1 MKSKPNDSSELTR
14 LERKVRIAQTWEDI
28 RDYLLCMLGGVI
40 YAAGVNLI
48 VFPIGLYIG
57 NMTGIAQ
64 IIQDLLNTI
73 APGLMDIRGILLL
86 AMNIPLLV
94 ISFTTI
100 NRKFFM
106 KTVLTIV
113 VLSVAMQL
121 IPVKLIIPGVTDML
135 TLCII
140 GGLVTGLG
148 AGLSLRS
155 GGSGG
160 GVDIL
165 GVYFSIKRNDF
176 SVGKVSLLISL
187 LIYVYALFTFPA
199 EVVIYSVI
207 FTLIYVTAVDRIHF
221 QNLKTQVTI
230 VSQNRGVLDLIT
242 KKIVRG
248 ASYWDAKGAYTDEP
262 RYLIMTVVSKYELI
276 RLRKLVF
283 ELDPKAFLIEGKE
296 VNVTGY
302 YPSHFF

>member
-1 MKSKPNDSSELTR
+1 MKTQKKTLTEAQK
-14 LERKVRIAQTWEDI
+14 LEKSIKAAQTWDDL
-28 RDYLLCMLGGVI
+28 RDYLLCVLGGVI
-40 YAAGVNLI
+40 YAAGINLI

-64 IIQDLLNTI
+64 IIQDLVRLVIPNL
-73 APGLMDIRGILLL
+73 ADIRGLLLL
-86 AMNIPLLV
+86 ALNAPLLV

-100 NRKFFM
+100 NRKFFF
-106 KTVLTIV
+106 KTVITIIV
-113 VLSVAMQL
+113 MSIAMQL
-121 IPVKLIIPGVTDML
+121 IPVRLIVPGITDML

-165 GVYFSIKRNDF
+165 GVYFSLKRNDF
-176 SVGKVSLLISL
+176 SVGKVSLFISL
-187 LIYVYALFTFPA
+187 LVYVYALFNFPA

-207 FTLIYVTAVDRIHF
+207 FTLIYITTIDRVHF
-221 QNLKTQVTI
+221 QNVKTQITI
-230 VSQNRGVLDLIT
+230 VSQNKGVLDLIT
-242 KKIVRG
+242 KQIVRG

-262 RYLIMTVVSKYELI
+262 RFLIMTVVSKYELI

-283 ELDPKAFLIEGKE
+283 ELDPKAFLIEGNE

>member
-1 MKSKPNDSSELTR
+1 MKRQKKSPTEAQK
-14 LERKVRIAQTWEDI
+14 LERSIQKTQTWGDI
-28 RDYLLCMLGGVI
+28 KDYLLCVLGGVI
-40 YAAGVNLI
+40 YAAGINLI

-64 IIQDLLNTI
+64 IIQNLIRVIVPDL
-73 APGLMDIRGILLL
+73 ADIRGLLLL
-86 AMNIPLLV
+86 AMNIPLLI

-100 NRKFFM
+100 NRKFFL
-106 KTVLTIV
+106 KTVLTIIV
-113 VLSVAMQL
+113 MSIAMQL
-121 IPVKLIIPGVTDML
+121 IPVKLIVPGITDML

-155 GGSGG
+155 GGSSG

-165 GVYFSIKRNDF
+165 GVYFSLKRNDF
-176 SVGKVSLLISL
+176 SVGRVALLISL
-187 LIYVYALFTFPA
+187 LVYVYALFALPM

-207 FTLIYVTAVDRIHF
+207 FTLIYVTTVDRVHF
-221 QNLKTQVTI
+221 QNLKMQVTI
-230 VSQNRGVLDLIT
+230 VSQDKGVLDLIT

-283 ELDPKAFLIEGKE
+283 ELDPKAFLIEGNE

-302 YPSHFF
+302 FPSHFF

>member
-1 MKSKPNDSSELTR
+1 MKTQKKTLTEAQK
-14 LERKVRIAQTWEDI
+14 LEKSIKAAQTWDDL
-28 RDYLLCMLGGVI
+28 RDYLLCVLGGVI
-40 YAAGVNLI
+40 YAAGINLI

-64 IIQDLLNTI
+64 IIQDLVRLVIPNL
-73 APGLMDIRGILLL
+73 ADIRGLLLL
-86 AMNIPLLV
+86 ALNAPLLV

-100 NRKFFM
+100 NRKFFF
-106 KTVLTIV
+106 KTVITIIV
-113 VLSVAMQL
+113 MSIAMQL
-121 IPVKLIIPGVTDML
+121 IPVRLIVPGITDML

-165 GVYFSIKRNDF
+165 GVYFSLKRNDF
-176 SVGKVSLLISL
+176 SVGKVSLFISL
-187 LIYVYALFTFPA
+187 LVYVYALFNFPA

-207 FTLIYVTAVDRIHF
+207 FTLIYITTIDRVHF
-221 QNLKTQVTI
+221 QNVKTQITI
-230 VSQNRGVLDLIT
+230 VSQNKGVLDLIT
-242 KKIVRG
+242 KQIVRG

-262 RYLIMTVVSKYELI
+262 RFLIMTVVSKYELI

-283 ELDPKAFLIEGKE
+283 ELDPKAFLIEDNE

>member
-1 MKSKPNDSSELTR
+1 MKTQKKTLTEAQK
-14 LERKVRIAQTWEDI
+14 LEKSLKAAQTWDDL
-28 RDYLLCMLGGVI
+28 RDYLLCVLGGVI
-40 YAAGVNLI
+40 YAAGINLI

-64 IIQDLLNTI
+64 IIQDLVRLVIPNL
-73 APGLMDIRGILLL
+73 ADIRGLLLL
-86 AMNIPLLV
+86 ALNAPLLV

-100 NRKFFM
+100 NRKFFF
-106 KTVLTIV
+106 KTVITIIV
-113 VLSVAMQL
+113 MSIAMQL
-121 IPVKLIIPGVTDML
+121 IPVRLIVPGITDML

-165 GVYFSIKRNDF
+165 GVYFSLKRNDF
-176 SVGKVSLLISL
+176 SVGKVSLFISL
-187 LIYVYALFTFPA
+187 LVYVYALFNFPA

-207 FTLIYVTAVDRIHF
+207 FTLIYITTIDRVHF
-221 QNLKTQVTI
+221 QNVKTQITI
-230 VSQNRGVLDLIT
+230 VSQNKGVLDLIT
-242 KKIVRG
+242 KQIVRG

-262 RYLIMTVVSKYELI
+262 RFLIMTVVSKYELI

-283 ELDPKAFLIEGKE
+283 ELDPKAFLIEGNE

>member
-1 MKSKPNDSSELTR
+1 MKSKPKDRSELER
-14 LERKVRIAQTWEDI
+14 LERKVRIAQTWGDVK
-28 RDYLLCMLGGVI
+28 DYLFCLLGGVI
-40 YAAGVNLI
+40 YAAGINLI

-64 IIQDLLNTI
+64 IIQDLLKAF
-73 APGLMDIRGILLL
+73 APGLTDIRGILLL
-86 AMNIPLLV
+86 AMNIPLLI

-113 VLSVAMQL
+113 VLTAAMQL
-121 IPVKLIIPGVTDML
+121 IPVRLIVPGVTDML

-176 SVGKVSLLISL
+176 SVGKVALLISL

-207 FTLIYVTAVDRIHF
+207 FTLIYVTTVDRIHF

-230 VSQNRGVLDLIT
+230 VSQDKGVLDLIT

-283 ELDPKAFLIEGKE
+283 ELDPKAFLIEGNE

>member
-1 MKSKPNDSSELTR
+1 MKTQKKTLTEAQK
-14 LERKVRIAQTWEDI
+14 LEKSIKAAQTWDDL
-28 RDYLLCMLGGVI
+28 RDYLLCVLGGVI
-40 YAAGVNLI
+40 YAAGINLI

-64 IIQDLLNTI
+64 IIQNLVRLVIPNL
-73 APGLMDIRGILLL
+73 ADIRGLLLL
-86 AMNIPLLV
+86 ALNVPLLV

-100 NRKFFM
+100 NRKFFF
-106 KTVLTIV
+106 KTVITIIMM
-113 VLSVAMQL
+113 SIAMQL
-121 IPVKLIIPGVTDML
+121 IPVRLIVPGITDML

-165 GVYFSIKRNDF
+165 GVYFSLKRNDF
-176 SVGKVSLLISL
+176 SVGKVSLFISL
-187 LIYVYALFTFPA
+187 LVYVYALFNFPA

-207 FTLIYVTAVDRIHF
+207 FTLIYITTIDRVHF
-221 QNLKTQVTI
+221 QNVKTQITI
-230 VSQNRGVLDLIT
+230 VSQNKGVLDLIT
-242 KKIVRG
+242 KQIVRG

-262 RYLIMTVVSKYELI
+262 RFLIMTVVSKYELI

-283 ELDPKAFLIEGKE
+283 ELDPKAFLIEGNE